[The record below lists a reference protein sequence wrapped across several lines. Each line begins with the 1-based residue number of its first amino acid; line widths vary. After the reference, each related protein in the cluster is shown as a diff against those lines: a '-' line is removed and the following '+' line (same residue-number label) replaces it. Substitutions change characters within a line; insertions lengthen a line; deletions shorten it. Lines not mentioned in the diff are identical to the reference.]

1 MRARPLDDSGRTV
14 CRAHLW
20 CPAQA
25 GLITLLGMAIA
36 AGSESLEDKL
46 AQIAEEAEGAA
57 NR

>member
-1 MRARPLDDSGRTV
+1 MRARPLEIRGARFV
-14 CRAHLW
+14 VLIFGVL
-20 CPAQA
+20 AQA

>member
-1 MRARPLDDSGRTV
+1 MLIFGV
-14 CRAHLW
+14 L
-20 CPAQA
+20 AQA

>member
-1 MRARPLDDSGRTV
+1 M
-14 CRAHLW
+14 
-20 CPAQA
+20 
-25 GLITLLGMAIA
+25 LLGMAIA